1 VFAKAQTLSTTKM
14 FSTAKLER
22 FGILYARVALGSA
35 FLSAVGS
42 RLGLYGGPGGHFA
55 RFIQYTAEVN
65 SFMPAA
71 TIPFLA
77 VAATIAETSLGILLI
92 LGLWPR
98 WVALGAAGLLAVFG
112 TAMAISF
119 GIKSPMDYSVF
130 SASSGALL
138 LSLYQERSKATTS
151 SRPECE
157 QELQVMP
164 STHQEE
170 QFQGER
176 LCVVPFPLRLWL

>member
-1 VFAKAQTLSTTKM
+1 MMSAKTQALHAQVTPRTLS
-14 FSTAKLER
+14 FARFER
-22 FGILYARVALGSA
+22 FGLLYARIALGSA

-42 RLGLYGGPGGHFA
+42 RLGLYGGPSGHFT

-71 TIPFLA
+71 SIPTLA
-77 VAATIAETSLGILLI
+77 VCATIAESTLGILLI

-98 WVALGAAGLLAVFG
+98 WVALGAAALLAIFA

-138 LSLYQERSKATTS
+138 LSLYQQRIKTN
-151 SRPECE
+151 P
-157 QELQVMP
+157 
-164 STHQEE
+164 
-170 QFQGER
+170 
-176 LCVVPFPLRLWL
+176 

>member
-1 VFAKAQTLSTTKM
+1 MFAKAQALTAGANSRLLSSAN
-14 FSTAKLER
+14 FER
-22 FGILYARVALGSA
+22 LALLYARIALGSA

-65 SFMPAA
+65 SFMPASS
-71 TIPFLA
+71 IPFLA
-77 VAATIAETSLGILLI
+77 VAATIAETSLGVLLI

-98 WVALGAAGLLAVFG
+98 WVALGAAMLLALFG

-138 LSLYQERSKATTS
+138 LSLYQQRINVNS
-151 SRPECE
+151 
-157 QELQVMP
+157 
-164 STHQEE
+164 
-170 QFQGER
+170 
-176 LCVVPFPLRLWL
+176 